1 MKKHHL
7 LVLLLCLSS
16 FLTTN
21 AQKFE
26 NLAMTPPMGWNSWNK
41 FACNINEELIKGIAD
56 QMVATGL
63 RDAGYVYLNLDDCWL
78 GARDENGFI
87 TCDKQRFPSGIKAL
101 ADYVHSKGLKLGIY
115 SDAGRKTCAGHPGS
129 LGHEYQ
135 DALMYARWEVDYLK
149 YDWCNTEN
157 INPIG
162 AYTLMRDA
170 LRAAGRPIIFSMCE
184 GGINQPWKWAKEVGH
199 LWRTTMDIGCHFEK
213 PIPKNG
219 EWYALSVL
227 EILDQQVDIRDASGP
242 GHWNDPDM
250 LEVGNGL
257 TVNQDRAH
265 FSMWCMLSAPLILG
279 NDLRSMNVATEE
291 IIKNAEAIAIDQDSL
306 GITALR
312 VEQKDSVDVWL
323 KPLAKGD
330 WAFCL
335 LNRAHTPVKF
345 DVDWQR
351 YNKSDSLSARST
363 SFDKITYS
371 IKDVWAKKKAGTT
384 KKNKA
389 VVIPAQ
395 DVVMYRLQPTK

>member
-1 MKKHHL
+1 MKRL
-7 LVLLLCLSS
+7 LFVLLLCLSS
-16 FLTTN
+16 FLTTH

-78 GARDENGFI
+78 GTRDENGFI

-115 SDAGRKTCAGHPGS
+115 SDAGRLTCQEHPGS

-170 LRAAGRPIIFSMCE
+170 LRAAGRPIVFSMCE
-184 GGINQPWKWAKEVGH
+184 GGANQPWKWAKEVGH

-219 EWYALSVL
+219 EWYPLSVL

-250 LEVGNGL
+250 LEVGNGM

-265 FSMWCMLSAPLILG
+265 FTMWCMLSAPLILG
-279 NDLRSMNVATEE
+279 NDLRSMSVATEE

-323 KPLAKGD
+323 KPLANGD

-335 LNRAHTPVKF
+335 LNRAHTPAKF
-345 DVDWQR
+345 DIDWQK

-363 SFDKITYS
+363 GFDKITYS

-384 KKNKA
+384 KKNKS